1 LTQAEIERIVN
12 LNSPRTVMPEP
23 LPRTETP
30 DMLETL
36 ARNWWV
42 VALRGVVALLF
53 GLLAL
58 IWPSITLLVLVT
70 LFGAYALVDGVF
82 ALGTAIFG
90 RGAIGSRGWLIVGGI
105 AGIAIGILTF
115 VWPGSTALVLL
126 WLIAAWAVITGVLEI
141 VAAVQL
147 RREIRGEWMFI
158 LSGALSVLFG
168 ILLMVWPATGALA
181 VIVLIGL
188 YAIVFGVV
196 LIGLGLRLRRFGGGA
211 VAGSQRPATA

>member
-1 LTQAEIERIVN
+1 
-12 LNSPRTVMPEP
+12 
-23 LPRTETP
+23 
-30 DMLETL
+30 MLETL

-58 IWPSITLLVLVT
+58 IWPSITVLVLVT

-90 RGAIGSRGWLIVGGI
+90 RGAIGSRGWLVVGGI

-196 LIGLGLRLRRFGGGA
+196 LIGLGLRLRRFGRGA